1 MVKSPFWPVA
11 IVVLLIAMTAIG
23 FYVQASTAGNGSG
36 GLFALRLPWQAEVRL
51 TATATKTPTPPFTP
65 TATPTPLQPLPTFT
79 PTATPLAPPSSQ
91 ENVASAS
98 VPSNAAQNEPPLAL
112 SEKLINVAREYG
124 LDPMGRFVVVDQNLQ
139 RMHIVENG
147 MEVRTLPVST
157 GDPDNHFHTPA
168 WSGVI
173 GKFWG
178 TFSAHGVWADNA
190 WYLFTLPGGGTILI
204 HSVPY
209 ILRDGVKEYQE
220 LDVVGLYPAS
230 RGCIRLLPE
239 DAQWFTDWQPQG
251 VPIVILPWDGGTA
264 RQG

>member
-1 MVKSPFWPVA
+1 MIKSLFWPVT
-11 IVVLLIAMTAIG
+11 IVVLLIALTAIG
-23 FYVQASTAGNGSG
+23 FYVQANAYGNRSG
-36 GLFALRLPWQAEVRL
+36 DSFALRLPWQAEVRL

-65 TATPTPLQPLPTFT
+65 TATPTPLRPLPTFT
-79 PTATPLAPPSSQ
+79 PTATASLSSQ
-91 ENVASAS
+91 ENVISAGA
-98 VPSNAAQNEPPLAL
+98 PSDAAQSNPPLAL
-112 SEKLINVAREYG
+112 SEKLIKVARGYG

-147 MEVRTLPVST
+147 VEVRTLLVST

-173 GKFWG
+173 GEFWG
-178 TFSAHGVWADNA
+178 TFSARGVWADNA
-190 WYLFTLPGGGTILI
+190 WYLFKLNGGGTILI
-204 HSVPY
+204 HGAPY
-209 ILRDGVKEYQE
+209 TLRNGVKEYQG
-220 LDVVGLYPAS
+220 LDVLGLYPAS

-239 DAQWFTDWQPQG
+239 DAQWFTDWQPKG